1 MSSPLQ
7 LQAERMRR
15 DEQVR
20 MAINQRLIESGEK
33 TRLKAL
39 LREKLVECGWRDSLK
54 DHCRG
59 ACSCAR
65 GSAAWSCIAWA
76 RAALHTRAIAATHPL
91 RAAGVSTPLRHRR
104 LPRRR
109 STPARDDSRIAG
121 QALALAHAHSPPPTT
136 TRTLTPLSQRSS
148 ETRGCRRLQWTSWWR
163 RLRRAGVRQC
173 RTRSRPTCSYESEG
187 FSSRSARRQKSR
199 RRQAVPRH
207 LPLPPPPRALRSRS
221 GAEVCSVHNVNLN

>member
-65 GSAAWSCIAWA
+65 GSAALELHCVGA
-76 RAALHTRAIAATHPL
+76 RCAAHARYCC
-91 RAAGVSTPLRHRR
+91 RTPLARCRRQHAAAPSSPTSSPQHARTRR
-104 LPRRR
+104 L
-109 STPARDDSRIAG
+109 
-121 QALALAHAHSPPPTT
+121 AHCWSGSLSL
-136 TRTLTPLSQRSS
+136 TLTPL
-148 ETRGCRRLQWTSWWR
+148 L
-163 RLRRAGVRQC
+163 
-173 RTRSRPTCSYESEG
+173 
-187 FSSRSARRQKSR
+187 
-199 RRQAVPRH
+199 
-207 LPLPPPPRALRSRS
+207 PPPRARSRHFRRGHPKQGAAEDYS
-221 GAEVCSVHNVNLN
+221 GRAGGGDYAARACDSAGRDQGQHAPTNPKVSRRGARGGKRAGGGKRCRGVCRCRHRPERCEAVAARKSVVFTM

>member
-20 MAINQRLIESGEK
+20 MAINQRLSESGEK

-65 GSAAWSCIAWA
+65 GSAALELHCVGA
-76 RAALHTRAIAATHPL
+76 RCAAHARYCC
-91 RAAGVSTPLRHRR
+91 RTPLARCRRQHAAAPSSPTSSPQHARTRR
-104 LPRRR
+104 LAHCWSGSR
-109 STPARDDSRIAG
+109 SRSRS
-121 QALALAHAHSPPPTT
+121 LPSSHHHAHAHATFAEVIRNKGLQKIT
-136 TRTLTPLSQRSS
+136 VDELVEEITP
-148 ETRGCRRLQWTSWWR
+148 RGRATVPDEIKANMLLRIRRFLVAER
-163 RLRRAGVRQC
+163 EEAK
-173 RTRSRPTCSYESEG
+173 E
-187 FSSRSARRQKSR
+187 
-199 RRQAVPRH
+199 QA
-207 LPLPPPPRALRSRS
+207 AAS
-221 GAEVCSVHNVNLN
+221 GAAASAAAAAAPSAAKP